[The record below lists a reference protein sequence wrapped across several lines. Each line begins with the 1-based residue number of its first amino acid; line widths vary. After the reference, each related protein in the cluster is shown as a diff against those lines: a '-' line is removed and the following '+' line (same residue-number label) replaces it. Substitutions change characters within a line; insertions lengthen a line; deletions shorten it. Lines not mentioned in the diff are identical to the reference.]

1 MAVSRGPVIRRL
13 KGTPMFTKQNNAPSP
28 VKTVHNAAVVKH
40 DGTINTYRG
49 EAYSLMRAAT
59 AVPGDVVNLC
69 LSNPRLAL

>member
-1 MAVSRGPVIRRL
+1 MAVSRGPGTRRL
-13 KGTPMFTKQNNAPSP
+13 KGTPMFTKQNNAPP

-49 EAYSLMRAAT
+49 EAYSLMRAGT